1 MGRKDAMARAKTKV
15 RKSSGVAEGAGEE
28 GPPHKKLNT
37 GGGDSATDA
46 AAAGKDD
53 DAGAL
58 TSMTE
63 MLAEI
68 AALKKVVETWKGIF
82 KEELGLSPGAGAG
95 EEEEDDINDPE
106 SLGVREKIIA
116 MKKDKDVLTASLLD
130 SQAKLNTLRK
140 EMALTAATVS
150 PQNQKISKTLI
161 DPGLARQFRHMES
174 EVEQGRDMMKEMQDE
189 LVAVTYSPESFEHKQ
204 QVDKL
209 HKLEKENEG
218 LKAALS
224 ATNVTSLQ
232 NEVSSLKKQVQE
244 VETQYKGLQEYT

>member
-1 MGRKDAMARAKTKV
+1 M
-15 RKSSGVAEGAGEE
+15 
-28 GPPHKKLNT
+28 NT

-63 MLAEI
+63 MLVSGLSLQTIKLFFPFSSDILLKFSCYTFSFFLLLSFLFPANFFFPFQAEI

-130 SQAKLNTLRK
+130 SQAKLNALRK

-174 EVEQGRDMMKEMQDE
+174 EVEQGRDMMK
-189 LVAVTYSPESFEHKQ
+189 V
-204 QVDKL
+204 
-209 HKLEKENEG
+209 G
-218 LKAALS
+218 
-224 ATNVTSLQ
+224 
-232 NEVSSLKKQVQE
+232 
-244 VETQYKGLQEYT
+244 

>member
-1 MGRKDAMARAKTKV
+1 MGEREKRERKDAMARAKTKV

-28 GPPHKKLNT
+28 EPPHKKLNT

-68 AALKKVVETWKGIF
+68 
-82 KEELGLSPGAGAG
+82 
-95 EEEEDDINDPE
+95 
-106 SLGVREKIIA
+106 IA

-130 SQAKLNTLRK
+130 SQAKLNALRK
-140 EMALTAATVS
+140 EMAFTAATVS

-174 EVEQGRDMMKEMQDE
+174 EVEQGR
-189 LVAVTYSPESFEHKQ
+189 
-204 QVDKL
+204 
-209 HKLEKENEG
+209 
-218 LKAALS
+218 
-224 ATNVTSLQ
+224 
-232 NEVSSLKKQVQE
+232 
-244 VETQYKGLQEYT
+244 